1 MATATA
7 NTYKTYLDGDARATY
22 TGGGVWAQMY
32 VTRSSTTTKTTF
44 ELWGYAY
51 FKWIDG
57 WTNIKMTLSGTDQD
71 AKTAEGSMAGYGNS
85 EGRSPTRNL
94 YAKWSYPREASDLTK
109 TFSMSIEL
117 SGGYGTSTVQMSC
130 TVPKLEYTA
139 CGAPTSVTIGSSLA
153 KPSTAVTLSWSGAT
167 AGTSN
172 PITGYNVYRSTSAD
186 GTYSK
191 LNSDK
196 ITDTSY
202 DITSHAT
209 RGKSYYYKVQT
220 IGTVSNYDSAQS
232 SKYASVKTNSLPSA
246 PTVTVNKTTVPSAG
260 GDVTFTVTAGATNDT
275 GQTASLYYAVNSGT
289 KTSFTSPLTLTVSA
303 TTTYNFY
310 TYDGLEYSSTTA
322 KAITKNTAPVISTF
336 SGTNTN
342 YTANGASTWV
352 KSINSSF
359 TLSKDSGTLS
369 CDLYY
374 STTSS
379 GTYTKVNIFK
389 NVSITS
395 TSYTR
400 TLNINDIL
408 KSIYSQQR
416 LYYYLEAVF
425 NDGVENSETKR
436 YPSSGTYSLSPPPT
450 LNSRYN
456 QFNTSNISGTT
467 SGHFYN
473 KIRQYFNYDSD
484 ISTCT
489 VSAKYKSS
497 GTSITCTSSLTN
509 GSGTNGAYIDITLP
523 NNITGDS
530 IVSFTLSFSNG
541 SFNKTATFEAT
552 QVKSINFGTVQQSGV
567 NPIKVYT
574 DTSTYTIISQWPFG
588 TSDLATAKTT
598 YEFSADPVVQIFY
611 GNNKINLTYTSFVK
625 NGSNL
630 EITLDATTVSNSIL
644 SSFSTLF
651 GSSATKSGI
660 KECSYKLSWT
670 NLYSKVFTS
679 SAVSINVS
687 FEEDPDL
694 TTVIYPQYSLNGSSS
709 WTALTSSSYLQEGLY
724 IRPRI
729 TIKYFTQETITGQ
742 FMYSIDGGTTFSRWS
757 DISQI
762 VDGTTTRTRGSVTV
776 TGASKQLPEITSTSN
791 WVFKVVLNKNGVSS
805 ENIICKAIKH
815 ISANIEITSLT
826 YNSSGQT
833 ITATINVRDIGYAS
847 SLANADSGT
856 GTAPK
861 VINSGTSSAFV
872 NLSGTTLANTSAVIK
887 YNTTSCTGSYNMG
900 STASI
905 SLRIKYTSQIQ
916 GYTTTTKTGYS
927 TIAVLYNMMPTVAY
941 RKNQLG
947 INATAITSDSV
958 LDIYS
963 ATGKNKIILH
973 FTQKNGTI
981 SLSDGTLT
989 NFIVGGGTWTGT
1001 TAAATS
1007 TINQLIIKKGAAAP
1021 TTNNLTSY
1029 EVGYATNNQTLYIND
1044 GGTIRP
1050 IGNSSIAQMALTGS
1064 YTLNELTAGNLVVTG
1079 NASFTN
1085 NIQTNTI
1092 NGKKPAEIIF
1102 GTTAPSKTENVL
1114 WIDTTSSMY
1123 IPKVYYS
1130 SAWRPLGAV
1139 FS

>member
-1 MATATA
+1 MATA
-7 NTYKTYLDGDARATY
+7 NTYKTYLDGNALATY

-32 VTRSSTTTKTTF
+32 VTRSSTTTETTF

-57 WTNIKMTLSGTDQD
+57 WTNVDMTLSGTGQT
-71 AKTAEGSMAGYGNS
+71 AKTGEGSMAGYGNS
-85 EGRSPTRNL
+85 EGRSPTRSL
-94 YAKWSYPREASDLTK
+94 YAKWSYSRGTSDATK
-109 TFSMSIEL
+109 TFSMSITL
-117 SGGYGTSTVQMSC
+117 SGGYGTSTVSMDC

-139 CGAPTSVTIGSSLA
+139 CGAPTSVTISSSLA
-153 KPSTAVTLSWSGAT
+153 KPSTDVTLSWSGAT

-172 PITGYNVYRSTSAD
+172 AITGYNVYRSTSET
-186 GTYSK
+186 GTYTK
-191 LNSDK
+191 LNSSK
-196 ITDTSY
+196 ITTTSFTV
-202 DITSHAT
+202 TSHAT
-209 RGKSYYYKVQT
+209 RGSSYYYKVQT
-220 IGTVSNYDSAQS
+220 IGTVSNYDSGQS
-232 SKYASVKTNSLPSA
+232 SKYAFVKSNSLPSA
-246 PTVTVNKTTVPSAG
+246 PTVTVNKTIVPSAG
-260 GDVTFTVTAGATNDT
+260 GSVTFTVTAGATNDT
-275 GQTASLYYAVNSGT
+275 GQTASLYYAVGSGT

-310 TYDGLEYSSTTA
+310 TYDGLEYSSATA
-322 KAITKNTAPVISTF
+322 KAITKNTAPAISTF
-336 SGTNTN
+336 SGTNTT

-352 KSINSSF
+352 KSISSSF
-359 TLSKDSGTLS
+359 TLSKSSGTLS

-379 GTYTKVNIFK
+379 GTYTKINVFNG
-389 NVSITS
+389 VSITS

-425 NDGVENSETKR
+425 NDGVENSATKR

-450 LNSRYN
+450 LNNKYN

-484 ISTCT
+484 ISACT

-509 GSGTNGAYIDITLP
+509 GSETNGAYIDITLP

-541 SFNKTATFEAT
+541 SFDKTATFEAT
-552 QVKSINFGTVQQSGV
+552 QVKSINFGNVQQSGV

-574 DTSTYTIISQWPFG
+574 STNVYTIVSQWPFG
-588 TSDLATAKTT
+588 TSDLAAAKTT

-611 GNNKINLTYTSFVK
+611 ENNKINLTYTSFEKV
-625 NGSNL
+625 GSDL
-630 EITLDATTVSNSIL
+630 VITLDATTVSGNIL
-644 SSFSTLF
+644 SGFTTLF
-651 GSSATKSGI
+651 GSSSTKSGI

-679 SAVSINVS
+679 SAVPINIS
-687 FEEDPDL
+687 FEEDPTF
-694 TTVIYPQYSLNGSSS
+694 TTVYPQYSLNGSSS

-729 TIKYFTQETITGQ
+729 TINYFTEETITGQ

-757 DISQI
+757 DISQD
-762 VDGTTTRTRGSVTV
+762 VTGTTTRTRGSVTV

-805 ENIICKAIKH
+805 GNVTCKAIKH

-833 ITATINVRDIGYAS
+833 ITAAINVRDIGYAS
-847 SLANADSGT
+847 SLGSADSGT

-872 NLSGTTLANTSAVIK
+872 NLSGTTLANTSTVIQ

-905 SLRIKYTSQIQ
+905 SLQIKYTSQIQ
-916 GYTTTTKTGYS
+916 GYTTTTKSSYS

-947 INATAITSDSV
+947 INTTAVVNDSV

-963 ATGKNKIILH
+963 ATGKNKIVLH

-981 SLSDGTLT
+981 SLGDGTLT
-989 NFIVGGGTWTGT
+989 NFIVGGGTWTNAT
-1001 TAAATS
+1001 TTS
-1007 TINQLIIKKGAAAP
+1007 TTNQLVIKKGP
-1021 TTNNLTSY
+1021 TIPSAGTTGNLISY
-1029 EVGYATNNQTLYIND
+1029 EIGYATNNQTLYIND
-1044 GGTIRP
+1044 NGTIRP

-1064 YTLNELTAGNLVVTG
+1064 YTLDEATIGNLVVTG

-1085 NIQTNTI
+1085 NLQANTI
-1092 NGKKPAEIIF
+1092 NGKKPAEILF
-1102 GTTAPSKTENVL
+1102 GTSAPSKTENVL

-1130 SAWRPLGAV
+1130 SAWHPLGAV